1 MSWWSDPT
9 SKHAFLISW
18 IGVLLEGTAAVVGL
32 VYWGATGSALIL
44 VFGLENIV
52 DFMSSVV
59 V

>member
-1 MSWWSDPT
+1 MSWWNNPT

-18 IGVLLEGTAAVVGL
+18 AGVILELGAATAGL
-32 VYWGATGSALIL
+32 IYWATSGSALIL